1 MSQPPLRFLHAS
13 DLHLERPLGGVSELP
28 AHLREVF
35 LEAPYVAAEQV
46 FETALA
52 ERVDALVLAGDVVDL
67 DFAGPRAI
75 VFLKEQFERL
85 EAHGIQV
92 YWAGGDLDPPDAWPP
107 NAPLPTNV
115 HVFPVGRVETL
126 DHQRDGSVVARVQ
139 GISRSQGKAVDDS
152 GFHRDAHGQF
162 TIGVSY
168 GTAAA
173 PGEEGDR
180 VHYMALGGQHR
191 RQTVDQSP
199 GIAHYCGTTQGRCPE
214 ETDAHGCTLVNV
226 DEAGHVKTTFV
237 PTDAIRWV
245 SETIEITA
253 GTDEAALM
261 SQIRERI
268 SKLKT
273 KHSGQDLLVTWKIE
287 GRGELVN
294 YLRCGGLSDE
304 LLTRLRKRHGEDSP
318 VVWSVEIECA
328 EEIDVPGEWYDQETI
343 MGDLLRQFRTLRSEP
358 DTELQLA
365 DFLPE
370 GMREGAVATLAE
382 VEPEDRDR
390 LLLAASKLGIEMLTW
405 DEEEDDEE

>member
-13 DLHLERPLGGVSELP
+13 DFHLERPLGGVSELP

-52 ERVDALVLAGDVVDL
+52 EGVDALVLSGDIVDL

-75 VFLKEQFERL
+75 VFLSEQFERL
-85 EAHGIQV
+85 AAHNIAV
-92 YWAGGDLDPPDAWPP
+92 YWAGGDIDPPDAWPP
-107 NAPLPTNV
+107 NSPLPENV

-126 DHQRDGSVVARVQ
+126 EHQRDGAVVARVQ
-139 GISRSQGKAVDDS
+139 GVSRSQGKGVDDS

-162 TIGVSY
+162 TLGVSY

-180 VHYMALGGQHR
+180 VHYMALGGHHK

-199 GIAHYCGTTQGRCPE
+199 GIAHYSGTIQGRSPE
-214 ETDAHGCTLVNV
+214 ESGPHGCTLVNV

-237 PTDAIRWV
+237 HTDAIRWV
-245 SETIEITA
+245 SETIEVTSGA
-253 GTDEAALM
+253 DESAMM

-268 SKLKT
+268 AKLKI
-273 KHSGQDLLVTWKIE
+273 KHSGHELLVTWRIE

-294 YLRCGGLSDE
+294 FLRRGGLSDD
-304 LLTRLRKRHGEDSP
+304 LLIRLRKRYGEDSP
-318 VVWSVEIECA
+318 VIWSVAVECE

-343 MGDLLRQFRTLRSEP
+343 MGDLLRQFRQLRSEP
-358 DTELQLA
+358 DTDLQLEEFMPA
-365 DFLPE
+365 AL
-370 GMREGAVATLAE
+370 REGAVATLAE
-382 VEPEDRDR
+382 VKPEDRDT
-390 LLLAASKLGIEMLTW
+390 LLLAASKLGIEMLTY
-405 DEEEDDEE
+405 DDEEDED